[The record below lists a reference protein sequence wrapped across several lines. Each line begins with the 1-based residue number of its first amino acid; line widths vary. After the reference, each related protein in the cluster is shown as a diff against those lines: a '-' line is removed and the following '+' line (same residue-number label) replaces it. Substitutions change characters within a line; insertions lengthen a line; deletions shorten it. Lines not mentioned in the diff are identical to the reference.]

1 MKNIISLLSL
11 LVTFLFASAQEGHKL
26 NAGIDMSWGMY
37 YFNSEKNNP
46 TAVGGSIGYEYDF
59 IFFFGVEAGFRFGGF
74 NQKVG
79 YTDPNIGQGG
89 IGETNGDFKDIYRGT
104 YWAPYIAPKLYFP
117 IGYDDKRDRAQ
128 YLYLENRLSYT
139 RMNLNLDKITNMEG
153 SAHKY
158 RLQYEI
164 RAGYQFPVTERWA
177 INCWLGYNT
186 FDFSKIKPEAIKF
199 KNSTPIQIGIGF
211 NYIIKQ

>member
-1 MKNIISLLSL
+1 
-11 LVTFLFASAQEGHKL
+11 
-26 NAGIDMSWGMY
+26 
-37 YFNSEKNNP
+37 
-46 TAVGGSIGYEYDF
+46 
-59 IFFFGVEAGFRFGGF
+59 
-74 NQKVG
+74 
-79 YTDPNIGQGG
+79 
-89 IGETNGDFKDIYRGT
+89 
-104 YWAPYIAPKLYFP
+104 
-117 IGYDDKRDRAQ
+117 
-128 YLYLENRLSYT
+128 
-139 RMNLNLDKITNMEG
+139 MEG